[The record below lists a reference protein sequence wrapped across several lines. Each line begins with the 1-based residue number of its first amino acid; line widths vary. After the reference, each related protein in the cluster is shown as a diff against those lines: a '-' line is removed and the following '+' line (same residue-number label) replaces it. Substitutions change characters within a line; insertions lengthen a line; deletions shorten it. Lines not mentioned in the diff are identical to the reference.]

1 MFYNSLFLAGIGA
14 VSMIITLPLRNCGY
28 KEFWQWWD
36 KAGVFIFTFDCM
48 LLFLIA
54 IWCGWFPF

>member
-1 MFYNSLFLAGIGA
+1 MFYNSLLLAAIGA
-14 VSMIITLPLRNCGY
+14 ASMIITLPLRNCSY

-48 LLFLIA
+48 LLLLIA
-54 IWCGWFPF
+54 VWCGWFPF